1 MKNHFITPYFGN
13 KREEVIKIYSM
24 IDMDKYDTIVEPF
37 CGSSAISYYIWTKNK
52 DRNIK
57 YILNDNNK
65 NLIELYK
72 ICMDEEK
79 TIQFQ
84 NEVNEL
90 KARTDSKEKYLEVKK
105 KSENDPLS
113 YFYINKI
120 YNIRPGLYS
129 DKKQSVD
136 ILNHPI
142 IDFLRNAD
150 IEILNTDGVE
160 VYNEYKSDPKSLIFL
175 DPPYMMTDNAWYKNP
190 SMLIYDFLN
199 NNDIDKEKA
208 KILIC
213 VNNTWIMN
221 LLFKGKKT
229 LIYDK
234 IYQTTKNNIK
244 HIIYENNI

>member
-13 KREEVIKIYSM
+13 KREEVVKIYSM

-90 KARTDSKEKYLEVKK
+90 RVRTDSKEKYLEVKK
-105 KSENDPLS
+105 K
-113 YFYINKI
+113 
-120 YNIRPGLYS
+120 IRKRS
-129 DKKQSVD
+129 F
-136 ILNHPI
+136 I
-142 IDFLRNAD
+142 
-150 IEILNTDGVE
+150 
-160 VYNEYKSDPKSLIFL
+160 IFL
-175 DPPYMMTDNAWYKNP
+175 YKQ
-190 SMLIYDFLN
+190 
-199 NNDIDKEKA
+199 
-208 KILIC
+208 
-213 VNNTWIMN
+213 N
-221 LLFKGKKT
+221 LQ
-229 LIYDK
+229 Y
-234 IYQTTKNNIK
+234 
-244 HIIYENNI
+244 